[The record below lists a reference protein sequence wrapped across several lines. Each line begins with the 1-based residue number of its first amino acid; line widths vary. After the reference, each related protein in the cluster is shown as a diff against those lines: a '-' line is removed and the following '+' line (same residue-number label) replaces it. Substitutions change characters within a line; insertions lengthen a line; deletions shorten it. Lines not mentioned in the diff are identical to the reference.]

1 MQIFAWT
8 ARALPPRTKPAADNV
23 SLVSDILKDARSLV
37 NNVLGDKCILT
48 DTVSASQTETNVII
62 QNEVEI
68 FQNYQFVGH
77 ATTGV
82 FDLTDCN
89 PKIGNSLYNT
99 ETGLTYA
106 LDGIKDETATKV
118 TFILREVL

>member
-1 MQIFAWT
+1 MQMFALMASVLT
-8 ARALPPRTKPAADNV
+8 LSLMAVVTDV
-23 SLVSDILKDARSLV
+23 SLVSDVLKTARALV
-37 NNVLGDKCILT
+37 NDVLGDKCILT
-48 DTVSASQTETNVII
+48 DSVSTSQTETNVII